1 MSIYLYNSEIYYIFA
16 LLILKHM
23 NDKNLILTELNRIL
37 VSPEKNGEISEKQKN
52 AIEKLQLEFLKLCVI
67 ELSNEYRDKG
77 VSFDLEILNDIRRE
91 KNQWIIKDDGT
102 IIPRKDS
109 NKNVWYDSKS
119 FDAIIPISIKD
130 KNFTLF
136 FILKGTQNDGGHQ
149 GDVKVEIGRYSKQIQ
164 KNKDEFYHFIF
175 QLDGAFLNK
184 DIDSLDIFEKYDV
197 STTENIKNT
206 IENFINKN
214 LF

>member
-1 MSIYLYNSEIYYIFA
+1 MT
-16 LLILKHM
+16 
-23 NDKNLILTELNRIL
+23 DKNLILAKLNRIL
-37 VSPEKNGEISEKQKN
+37 VSPEKNGEISEKQRN
-52 AIEKLQLEFLKLCVI
+52 AIEKLQLEYLKICAI
-67 ELSNEYRDKG
+67 ELHKEYMDKG
-77 VSFDLEILNDIRRE
+77 VSIDLEILNDIRRE
-91 KNQWIIKDDGT
+91 KNQWIIKNDGT
-102 IIPRKDS
+102 VSPRKDS

-130 KNFTLF
+130 RNFTLF

-164 KNKDEFYHFIF
+164 KNKDKDYHFIF

-184 DIDSLDIFEKYDV
+184 DVNALDVSEKYDV

-206 IENFINKN
+206 IENFINQN
-214 LF
+214 LI